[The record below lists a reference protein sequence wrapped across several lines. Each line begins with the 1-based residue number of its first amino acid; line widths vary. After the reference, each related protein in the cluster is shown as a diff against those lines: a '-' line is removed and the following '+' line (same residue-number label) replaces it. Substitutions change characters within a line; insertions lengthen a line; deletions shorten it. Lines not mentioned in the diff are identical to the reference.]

1 MNACGK
7 RSICAPDKG
16 NMAINMPR
24 IYLSPPDISP
34 QDHAAVDAVLT
45 SNWVAPVGPHLVAFE
60 AALAKRADRKHAV
73 ALNSGTAALHL
84 ALQMLNVLPGDTVIC
99 PTLTFTASANPIC
112 YCGADPVFVDSEP
125 NTWNMDPVLL
135 ELELGE
141 RAASGE
147 LPKAVIV
154 VHLYGQCADM
164 DPILAVCERY
174 GIPVVEDAAEA
185 LGASYKGRPAGSM
198 GAFSF
203 FSFNGNKIITTSG
216 GGMLLA
222 DKGSWIER
230 ALFLSTQ
237 AKEPVLHY
245 EHREVGYNYRM
256 SNVLAGLG
264 LSQLDD
270 LERRIA
276 VKRAHFEAYRD
287 ALGELP
293 GVAFMPITDPDAVN
307 YWLSCLTVDPVDGG
321 SSRDRIISA
330 LADADVE
337 ARPLWKPLHM
347 QPVFQ
352 DCASI
357 GGDCAEGL
365 FANGLCLP
373 SGSQMSAE
381 ERSKVI
387 EIVRS
392 CFTQA

>member
-1 MNACGK
+1 M
-7 RSICAPDKG
+7 S
-16 NMAINMPR
+16 R
-24 IYLSPPDISP
+24 IYLSPPDIRA
-34 QDHAAVDAVLT
+34 QDHASVDAVLT
-45 SNWVAPVGPHLVAFE
+45 SNWVAPVGPHLESFE
-60 AALAKRADRKHAV
+60 ATLAQRVGRAHAV

-84 ALQMLNVLPGDTVIC
+84 ALQLLGVQPGDTVIC
-99 PTLTFTASANPIC
+99 PTLTFAASANPIC
-112 YCGADPVFVDSEP
+112 YCGADPIFVDSEP
-125 NTWNMDPVLL
+125 STWNMDPVLL

-164 DPILAVCERY
+164 DPILSVCARY

-185 LGASYKGRPAGSM
+185 LGASYKGRPAGGM

-222 DKGSWIER
+222 DKESWIER
-230 ALFLSTQ
+230 ARFLSTQ
-237 AKEPVLHY
+237 AREPVAHY

-276 VKRAHFEAYRD
+276 ARRTHYETYREAL
-287 ALGELP
+287 AGLP
-293 GVAFMPITDPDAVN
+293 GVEFMPIADPDAAN
-307 YWLSCLTVDPVDGG
+307 YWLTCLTVAPVEGG
-321 SSRDRIISA
+321 SSRDRVVAA
-330 LADADVE
+330 LAEADIE
-337 ARPLWKPLHM
+337 ARPLWKPLHL

-373 SGSQMSAE
+373 SGSSMSAE
-381 ERSKVI
+381 ERAKVI
-387 EIVRS
+387 AVVRS
-392 CFTQA
+392 CFSGLMA